1 MWACTLLVETPARRA
16 SSERRRDVSS
26 TVPEEKTRE
35 RGRPETRE
43 AITVITSQGFV
54 TRRYTASGASSRRPG
69 IIDSMI
75 PALTPARSVRDW
87 PGRCLAPAVMT
98 TTCEPSATRRSD
110 PPLISLAP
118 VNWVPCARSST
129 SASTRSAAMS

>member
-1 MWACTLLVETPARRA
+1 M
-16 SSERRRDVSS
+16 SS

-54 TRRYTASGASSRRPG
+54 TRRYTASGATSRRPG